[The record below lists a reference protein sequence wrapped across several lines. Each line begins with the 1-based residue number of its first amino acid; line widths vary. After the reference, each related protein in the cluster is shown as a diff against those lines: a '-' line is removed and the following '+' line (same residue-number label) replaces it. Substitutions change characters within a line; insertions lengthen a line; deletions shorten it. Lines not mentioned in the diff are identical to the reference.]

1 MCFMENQVLET
12 WQKPISHFSSSASSY
27 FCHCEWKNKRKLCK
41 AHFCVN
47 TLFASHSSMKK
58 QSACNS
64 WNRVGG
70 RPISPMPYSCFV
82 FWIKL
87 ICCKLSDGINAETI
101 CMKSVVIN
109 RLEVR
114 KFVIA
119 KLQVSWWGSVCRDVA
134 NHWLYQ
140 GKIACANVLSDL
152 YAMGV
157 TDCDNMLMLI
167 ATSNKMSE
175 KERDTIMP
183 LIMRG
188 FKVRHSKHF

>member
-27 FCHCEWKNKRKLCK
+27 FCHCELKNKRKLCK

-119 KLQVSWWGSVCRDVA
+119 KLQETARHVNRSTSSPPPPTLLGYNNGQLQSWSLLRFFCWWKSVTVS
-134 NHWLYQ
+134 
-140 GKIACANVLSDL
+140 
-152 YAMGV
+152 
-157 TDCDNMLMLI
+157 
-167 ATSNKMSE
+167 E
-175 KERDTIMP
+175 P
-183 LIMRG
+183 
-188 FKVRHSKHF
+188 